1 MARHGFVFC
10 DDETCSRFTG
20 SKRKHSDFRLKA
32 GLQTFS
38 EEETEMKRTVL
49 KLTLLTAALLLLA
62 PSAASTV
69 EMAGPSSTAIDMY
82 SSKCALCH
90 AKNGAGLPVWRAK
103 GQPDF
108 TNADWQRSRT
118 DAQLAEAIR
127 NGKGKFM
134 PSFKSK
140 LSEPDIT
147 ALVAVVRR
155 FGKK

>member
-1 MARHGFVFC
+1 
-10 DDETCSRFTG
+10 
-20 SKRKHSDFRLKA
+20 
-32 GLQTFS
+32 
-38 EEETEMKRTVL
+38 MKRTVL